1 MPVPS
6 SNRNVAPIGYLELR
20 AAIASVRR
28 RMFTS
33 EIPVWLIEAARA
45 NLAEAAN
52 LAAHKNL
59 RISVRP
65 RMPAHPEPI
74 KFVADAIAS
83 GRLTLFIFAENLQRV
98 IPVPVNCTQEIL
110 DRLGFFCSTRETIGL
125 RFMDFFPRR
134 ILVGLDFPGI
144 SMVQFDRFAV
154 CLRESAFD
162 SWLASTAHQQ
172 CWPLDA
178 IPRSGRG
185 RPRLVP
191 IVKSIVKDLIDS
203 GQWRQ
208 GMPLKALVVSIQPKI
223 KDAKVDRETVKKA
236 MDALYHETRQ
246 LKYRYARR
254 ERKVLAKRRT
264 R

>member
-172 CWPLDA
+172 CWPRTPARGSTIPWSCVRNYKHGRYTAEA
-178 IPRSGRG
+178 IASRR
-185 RPRLVP
+185 
-191 IVKSIVKDLIDS
+191 
-203 GQWRQ
+203 WMRQ
-208 GMPLKALVVSIQPKI
+208 CIR
-223 KDAKVDRETVKKA
+223 D
-236 MDALYHETRQ
+236 
-246 LKYRYARR
+246 
-254 ERKVLAKRRT
+254 VL
-264 R
+264 